1 MASNDIQQR
10 QESHINSNSCK
21 LEIETNEYTNC
32 PCPFEACGL
41 YDATLIMT
49 LSSVKELLLD
59 NNNEI
64 TLSYYVLLTNNE
76 NYNLDK

>member
-1 MASNDIQQR
+1 MTGSDIQQR
-10 QESHINSNSCK
+10 QESQINSNSCK
-21 LEIETNEYTNC
+21 LEIENEYANC
-32 PCPFEACGL
+32 LLEACGL

-64 TLSYYVLLTNNE
+64 TLSYYVLLTNNK
-76 NYNLDK
+76 NCNLDR